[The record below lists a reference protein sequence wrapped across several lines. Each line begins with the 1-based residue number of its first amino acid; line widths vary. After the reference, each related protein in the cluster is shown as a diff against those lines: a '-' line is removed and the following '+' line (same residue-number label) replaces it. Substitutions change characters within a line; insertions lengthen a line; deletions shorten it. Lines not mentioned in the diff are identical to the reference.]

1 MRSSIE
7 QLDFNVLGRTTGEIK
22 AELIQDLCAIS
33 FDMVLQARRTI
44 QIISRHLDT
53 QLYDNDTFIQA
64 LKKLI
69 RRSRH
74 TSIQILAHDSTPAV
88 QDNHKLILLHQ
99 QLSSY
104 VQIRKIGKD
113 HKEYNHAFLLADR
126 VGYIFRQFADR
137 FEANISYCDP
147 LQGKKLAE
155 KFTEIWEA
163 GEPDQQ
169 VRRLHM

>member
-1 MRSSIE
+1 MANSIE
-7 QLDFNVLGRTTGEIK
+7 QLDLHILGQSAEEFE
-22 AELIQDLCAIS
+22 AELTQDLSAIS
-33 FDMVLQARRTI
+33 LDMVLQARRTI
-44 QIISRHLDT
+44 QIISRHLDPY
-53 QLYDNDTFIQA
+53 LYDNDAFIQA

-69 RRSRH
+69 RRSRY
-74 TSIQILAHDSTPAV
+74 TSIQVLAHDSTPAV
-88 QDNHKLILLHQ
+88 QDHHRLISLHQ

-113 HKEYNHAFLLADR
+113 HEGYNHAFLLADK

-137 FEANISYCDP
+137 FDASCNYCNP

-163 GEPDQQ
+163 GEPDPQ
-169 VRRLHM
+169 VRRLHL